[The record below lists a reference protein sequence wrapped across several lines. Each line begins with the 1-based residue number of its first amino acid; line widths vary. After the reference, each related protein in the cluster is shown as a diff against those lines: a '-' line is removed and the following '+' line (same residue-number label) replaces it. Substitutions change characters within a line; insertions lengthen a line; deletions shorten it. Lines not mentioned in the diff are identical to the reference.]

1 MDGAIS
7 NIIAKAAEANPRVD
21 GDYEKDGLLY
31 CGKCHTQKEY
41 IVELL
46 GKRVKVGCMC
56 RCRTEEFDK
65 WREETIRL
73 NRIEAI
79 KDSAYS
85 EPSNRDCTFEND
97 DGQHP
102 EILAMCKNYVEQFED
117 FAADGKGLLLY
128 GGVGTGKTY
137 AALQILN
144 ALMDRMYTAYFDTF
158 AQIANGL
165 YNCGDK
171 REYINALAR
180 YDILCI
186 DDLAAERDSPWML
199 EQVFSV
205 IDARCKAKKPLIVT
219 TNLTSRQMY
228 DKSDKDRARIY
239 SRLYELCSPIEF
251 VGEDKR
257 IQNFR
262 RDKAKYTQMLRKGL

>member
-21 GDYEKDGLLY
+21 GDYEQDGLLY
-31 CGKCHTQKEY
+31 CGKCHTPKEH
-41 IVELL
+41 IVTLF
-46 GKRVKVGCMC
+46 GRRTKVPCMC
-56 RCRTEEFDK
+56 KCRNDDFEA
-65 WREETIRL
+65 WRKETLRL
-73 NRIEAI
+73 NRIEAL

-85 EPSNRDCTFEND
+85 SYENRNCTFEND

-102 EILAMCKNYVEQFED
+102 EILKQCWNYVEQFAE
-117 FAADGKGLLLY
+117 FSAEGKGLLLY
-128 GGVGTGKTY
+128 GDKGTGKTY

-144 ALMDRMYTAYFDTF
+144 ALMDRMYSAYFDTF

-165 YNCGDK
+165 FNCEDK
-171 REYINALAR
+171 REYINSFAR

-205 IDARCKAKKPLIVT
+205 IDARCKARKPLIVT

-228 DKSDKDRARIY
+228 DKSDIERARIY
-239 SRLYELCSPIEF
+239 SRLYELCIPIEF
-251 VGEDKR
+251 TGEDKR

-262 RDKAKYTQMLRKGL
+262 RDKSKFMQMLRKGI

>member
-1 MDGAIS
+1 MDRAIS
-7 NIIAKAAEANPRVD
+7 DIVSKAAEVNPRED

-31 CGKCHTQKEY
+31 CGKCHTPKEH
-41 IVELL
+41 IVTLF
-46 GKRVKVGCMC
+46 GSRTKVPCMC
-56 RCRTEEFDK
+56 KCRNDEFEA
-65 WREETIRL
+65 WRKETL
-73 NRIEAI
+73 WMNRVEAL
-79 KDSAYS
+79 KDNAYS
-85 EPSNRDCTFEND
+85 EPENRNCTFEND

-102 EILAMCKNYVEQFED
+102 EILIQCKNYVEQFDE
-117 FAADGKGLLLY
+117 FAAEGKGLLLY
-128 GGVGTGKTY
+128 GDKGTGKTY

-144 ALMDRMYTAYFDTF
+144 ALMDRMYSAYFDTF

-165 YNCGDK
+165 FRCEDK
-171 REYINALAR
+171 REYINAFAR

-186 DDLAAERDSPWML
+186 DDLAAERDSPWMM

-205 IDARCKAKKPLIVT
+205 IDARCKARKPLIVT

-228 DKSDKDRARIY
+228 DKSDIERARIY
-239 SRLYELCSPIEF
+239 SRLYELCIPIEF